1 VSRDVVILC
10 NGGFEFYVG
19 DGVLS
24 RMSVSLLIFKWCTNV
39 SGLSVSVSVLP
50 MMDFKMDGFS

>member
-24 RMSVSLLIFKWCTNV
+24 RMSVSLLIFKCTNV